1 MIHIVGIGPGS
12 PELLTGAGA
21 WLIQKADVI
30 VGSKRQL
37 SEIPPDNPAERKL
50 LPSQLAELEAFLHER
65 IGQEIVLLASGDP
78 LMYGIGKWALDR
90 FSQEQ
95 LQIVPGISSIQYLC
109 SRCGIAMNDLY
120 ITSSHGKQPDFDF
133 LLAHSKV
140 AMVTD
145 SKIGPAEIAEEIMRR
160 KLRRTLIIGE
170 NLSYPEERLHR
181 LKPEQVA
188 AHYDMNVVVILDEG

>member
-1 MIHIVGIGPGS
+1 
-12 PELLTGAGA
+12 
-21 WLIQKADVI
+21 
-30 VGSKRQL
+30 
-37 SEIPPDNPAERKL
+37 
-50 LPSQLAELEAFLHER
+50 
-65 IGQEIVLLASGDP
+65 
-78 LMYGIGKWALDR
+78 MYGIGKWALDR

-160 KLRRTLIIGE
+160 KLRKTLIIGE

-181 LKPEQVA
+181 LKPEQVE
-188 AHYDMNVVVILDEG
+188 AHYEMNVVVILDEG

>member
-12 PELLTGAGA
+12 PELMTGAGA
-21 WLIQKADVI
+21 LLIQKADVI

-37 SEIPPDNPAERKL
+37 GEIPQDNPAERKL
-50 LPSQLAELEAFLHER
+50 LPTQLSELEAFLLER
-65 IGQEIVLLASGDP
+65 IGHDIVLLASGDP
-78 LMYGIGKWALDR
+78 LIYGIGNWALQK
-90 FSQEQ
+90 FPPEQ

-120 ITSSHGKQPDFDF
+120 MTSSHGKQPDFDF
-133 LLAHSKV
+133 LLAHPKV

-145 SKIGPAEIAEEIMRR
+145 SKLGPAEIAQEILRR
-160 KLRRTLIIGE
+160 KLHKTLVIGE
-170 NLSYPEERLHR
+170 NLSYPDERLHR

-188 AHYDMNVVVILDEG
+188 ARYDMNVVVILDEG